1 MDPIEVKP
9 PKLGKV
15 IWITGL
21 SGAGKTTLSE
31 QLISDL
37 RRRGDFIIGL
47 DGDKVRSII
56 SRDLDYSVES
66 RIEQITRMRN
76 LAKILY
82 DNGLTVVVS
91 ALYSSDDLLSKN
103 RLTFSNYFEVYL
115 NVSIET
121 LIKRDPKGIYNK
133 YRKGKMTNVVGMDIE
148 WQVPRK
154 PDLIFENDIFRECEI
169 MSEEIINMVKN
180 QD

>member
-1 MDPIEVKP
+1 MDPIEVKT

-31 QLISDL
+31 QLIYDL
-37 RRRGDFIIGL
+37 RRRGDFVIGL
-47 DGDKVRSII
+47 DGDQVRSVI

-66 RIEQITRMRN
+66 RIEQITRTRN
-76 LAKILY
+76 LAKLLY

-91 ALYSSDDLLSKN
+91 ALYSNNELLSNN
-103 RLTFSNYFEVYL
+103 RLTFNNYFEVYL
-115 NVSIET
+115 KVSIET
-121 LIKRDPKGIYNK
+121 LIKRDSKGIYNK
-133 YRKGKMTNVVGMDIE
+133 YRRGKMNNVVGMDIE

-154 PDLIFENDIFRECEI
+154 PDLIFENDFFRPCER
-169 MSEEIINMVKN
+169 MSEQIINMVEY